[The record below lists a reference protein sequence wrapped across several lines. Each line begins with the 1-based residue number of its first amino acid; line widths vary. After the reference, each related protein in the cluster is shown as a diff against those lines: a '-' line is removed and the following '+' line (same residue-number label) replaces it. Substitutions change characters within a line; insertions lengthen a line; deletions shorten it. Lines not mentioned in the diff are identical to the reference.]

1 MCNTRMYK
9 FLPRWSL
16 FYTVDCIDDDGDA
29 LEKTFETFPRR
40 VLLMERREIL
50 REMLLENPR
59 EIYHVES
66 RRRAV
71 DCASDTSILM
81 REIDVERDSC

>member
-1 MCNTRMYK
+1 
-9 FLPRWSL
+9 
-16 FYTVDCIDDDGDA
+16 
-29 LEKTFETFPRR
+29 
-40 VLLMERREIL
+40 MERREIL

-71 DCASDTSILM
+71 DCV
-81 REIDVERDSC
+81 RYIDSNARNRCGTRQLLKTFADFLQVRGVRVNVVFE